1 MTYTIG
7 LVPSPGVAHKLVDNA
22 IPKIQQHLHERI
34 SDVDKWHF
42 ESKVDLLIGSA
53 EDVHESIDK
62 AAELKEEYDWDFVIC
77 ITDLP
82 SISGNKVV
90 ISDFNS
96 EKQVSMLSLPA
107 LGWINLERKLVKSM
121 TALIEQLYHN
131 NTKERPKVHPL
142 IKPKAVD
149 PREDE
154 SSKRRYINR
163 YFILGWLQL
172 ILGLTR
178 ANEPWK
184 NLFNFKKI
192 ISVAFATGTYVSI
205 FSMPWEL
212 SVQYSTLRFI
222 VLMIISILGM
232 AGWLLYAHQL
242 FEEKT
247 AKSQRVYR
255 YVYNATTLLTLVII
269 TLMNYV
275 VLYVLLS
282 ISISLFV
289 PVGLFNS
296 WTSAN
301 PDFTFINYLKLLWFV
316 SSLGLLAGAM
326 GSTVENEEKIRRITY
341 SYRQYHRY
349 KEAQQEEKEKKE
361 QQSQDVSQ
369 HDVEQSSSNK
379 ESNDDEQ
386 YEGKKQDHREEDD
399 A

>member
-1 MTYTIG
+1 
-7 LVPSPGVAHKLVDNA
+7 
-22 IPKIQQHLHERI
+22 
-34 SDVDKWHF
+34 
-42 ESKVDLLIGSA
+42 
-53 EDVHESIDK
+53 
-62 AAELKEEYDWDFVIC
+62 
-77 ITDLP
+77 
-82 SISGNKVV
+82 
-90 ISDFNS
+90 
-96 EKQVSMLSLPA
+96 
-107 LGWINLERKLVKSM
+107 
-121 TALIEQLYHN
+121 
-131 NTKERPKVHPL
+131 
-142 IKPKAVD
+142 
-149 PREDE
+149 
-154 SSKRRYINR
+154 
-163 YFILGWLQL
+163 
-172 ILGLTR
+172 
-178 ANEPWK
+178 
-184 NLFNFKKI
+184 
-192 ISVAFATGTYVSI
+192 
-205 FSMPWEL
+205 
-212 SVQYSTLRFI
+212 
-222 VLMIISILGM
+222 MIISILGM

-275 VLYVLLS
+275 VLYLLLS

-289 PVGLFNS
+289 PVSLFNS

-379 ESNDDEQ
+379 ESNDEQ
-386 YEGKKQDHREEDD
+386 YEGKKQDHREEDES
-399 A
+399 